1 MTPVVR
7 VSILTIPDGHIEDA
21 AESMRKAEEELK
33 GVQKLKGLRAYFA
46 GVDRARSQLT
56 NVSVWDSAE
65 NAEQMSSFQ
74 PMLDLGKRFA
84 NGRFVEFQGPMASG
98 RSWADS
104 THSGRWTPDRPESTL
119 QRRCGRPLA
128 AAQERC
134 SGR

>member
-1 MTPVVR
+1 MNPIVR
-7 VSILTIPDGHIEDA
+7 VSILTIPDGHIEEA
-21 AESMRKAEEELK
+21 AESMRKAEEELM

-84 NGRFVEFQGPMASG
+84 AQGATFLRPIPNFDCLWQWG
-98 RSWADS
+98 DIGG
-104 THSGRWTPDRPESTL
+104 TGTP
-119 QRRCGRPLA
+119 
-128 AAQERC
+128 ER
-134 SGR
+134 